1 MIPGLFFVQQPIVQF
16 MLQPPA
22 ALQQPAMQ
30 PQAMQ
35 PQAAPR
41 QSGRLRDKRSRDDE
55 VAGAPAASHARM
67 AFPEL
72 SSRLPTEAQLP
83 LQQVYLAPNHNPV
96 FAMAPH
102 VPEPLVPQRFPCPQC
117 VKAFSKS
124 CHLKQHVETKHEGL
138 RVTCSFAGCGSTFST
153 SSNRI
158 KHIKR
163 AHKGKQVLGAPGRA
177 SSYE

>member
-1 MIPGLFFVQQPIVQF
+1 MIPGLFYVQQLNVQF

-83 LQQVYLAPNHNPV
+83 LPQVYLAPNHNPV
-96 FAMAPH
+96 FAIAPH
-102 VPEPLVPQRFPCPQC
+102 VPEPLVFQRFQCDQC
-117 VKAFSKS
+117 VMDFSYSGDRKRHIKS
-124 CHLKQHVETKHEGL
+124 VHEGK
-138 RVTCSFAGCGSTFST
+138 RFECSIAGCGLTFSYLGD
-153 SSNRI
+153 RK
-158 KHIKR
+158 KHIQSVHEKN
-163 AHKGKQVLGAPGRA
+163 AYLK
-177 SSYE
+177 